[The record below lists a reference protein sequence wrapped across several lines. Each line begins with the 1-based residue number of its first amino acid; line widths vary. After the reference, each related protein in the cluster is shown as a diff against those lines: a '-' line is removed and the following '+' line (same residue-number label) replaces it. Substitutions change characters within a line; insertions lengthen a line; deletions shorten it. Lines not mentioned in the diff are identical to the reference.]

1 MEVKDIL
8 MNLLIMEGF
17 DKGMYKK
24 SFKSLVCSNENVE
37 YFTTI
42 CRNGEPLAIFIERLG
57 IVPISEL
64 ISQRSILYM

>member
-24 SFKSLVCSNENVE
+24 TFKSLVCSNEDFTYQNVE

-42 CRNGEPLAIFIERLG
+42 INFI
-57 IVPISEL
+57 
-64 ISQRSILYM
+64 SIYQKI